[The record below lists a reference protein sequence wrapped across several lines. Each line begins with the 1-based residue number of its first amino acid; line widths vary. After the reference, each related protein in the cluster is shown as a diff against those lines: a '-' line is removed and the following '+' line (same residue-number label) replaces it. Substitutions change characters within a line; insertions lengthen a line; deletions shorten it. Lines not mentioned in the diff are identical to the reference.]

1 MTHASHLIAG
11 AAWLV
16 LGCGTDGTG
25 PAGGDARRFATQFDR
40 LADSVAGGGDAL
52 TAEALRHAAEI
63 VRLTGHATP
72 VSLTI
77 DGARRSFLA
86 VAEQLDFPTLVC
98 TWPVDSGIVA
108 PPDTPSAP
116 PPPDSTGATPPS
128 GGGGTPGDSGV
139 VGPRPRPPGPPEPPT
154 CEVSG
159 THSMRA
165 LTAWEPGTMA
175 EVVRIVADVG
185 SNPVVPGVP
194 DVMTGLPGAT
204 GTVEGAPPTAP
215 PDSAGGGSGGGPGF
229 PGFLGEYLERERGSW
244 WASEGNQ
251 ANGLESA
258 SGECSEERTTIDW
271 AEFDCEAARLRFEFS
286 MTVEPLRYER
296 LTGTAGAPGAGES
309 HRLAMASSAIDGVRL
324 TWRAWIPPPLP
335 PVPEPRPVPA
345 PVDSSAG
352 S

>member
-1 MTHASHLIAG
+1 M
-11 AAWLV
+11 

-77 DGARRSFLA
+77 DGAGRSFLA
-86 VAEQLDFPTLVC
+86 VAEQLDFPNLVC
-98 TWPVDSGIVA
+98 TWPADSGIVA

-116 PPPDSTGATPPS
+116 PPDSTGAAPPS

-139 VGPRPRPPGPPEPPT
+139 VGPPPGPPPGPPEPPT

-165 LTAWEPGTMA
+165 LTAWEPETMA

-194 DVMTGLPGAT
+194 DVMTGLPSTTGAD
-204 GTVEGAPPTAP
+204 EGVRPRPRRTARAAVAAGAAADP
-215 PDSAGGGSGGGPGF
+215 ASPGSWANTWCASWEAGGPAKGIRRTGSSRRRASAPRSGPRSTGRSSTAR
-229 PGFLGEYLERERGSW
+229 PRG
-244 WASEGNQ
+244 
-251 ANGLESA
+251 
-258 SGECSEERTTIDW
+258 
-271 AEFDCEAARLRFEFS
+271 
-286 MTVEPLRYER
+286 
-296 LTGTAGAPGAGES
+296 
-309 HRLAMASSAIDGVRL
+309 
-324 TWRAWIPPPLP
+324 
-335 PVPEPRPVPA
+335 
-345 PVDSSAG
+345 
-352 S
+352 